1 MNLIETLLLGSYLYT
16 TAVFIWFTKWERQ
29 RVTNHLEHLALEM
42 KLIIA
47 TAVQAALD
55 AKLLTQRVSDL
66 EAPSDTPPPPP
77 HQSTS
82 ESSP

>member
-42 KLIIA
+42 KAIIA

-66 EAPSDTPPPPP
+66 EEPSDTPPPPTP
-77 HQSTS
+77 RTS
-82 ESSP
+82 EPSA

>member
-42 KLIIA
+42 KSIIA

-55 AKLLTQRVSDL
+55 AKLLTQRVADL
-66 EAPSDTPPPPP
+66 EVPTSDTPPPPTP
-77 HQSTS
+77 RTEEPSA
-82 ESSP
+82 